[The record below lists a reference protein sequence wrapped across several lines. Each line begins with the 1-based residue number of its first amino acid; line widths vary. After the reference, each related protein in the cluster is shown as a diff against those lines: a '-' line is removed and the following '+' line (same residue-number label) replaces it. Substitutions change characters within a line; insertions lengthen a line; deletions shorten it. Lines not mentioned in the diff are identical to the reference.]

1 MASFQNVFIF
11 IASLL
16 FVGYGVLG
24 LLTDKIRVGSRS
36 YTGSITTIYRHQEPV
51 RFYFWCCLFYLLA
64 AADFITFLFIKIK
77 GNKKALT
84 VC

>member
-24 LLTDKIRVGSRS
+24 LLTNKIRVGSRS

-51 RFYFWCCLFYLLA
+51 RFYFWCCLFLFVGCGGFYYLL
-64 AADFITFLFIKIK
+64 K
-77 GNKKALT
+77 
-84 VC
+84 

>member
-1 MASFQNVFIF
+1 MATFQNVFIF

-24 LLTDKIRVGSRS
+24 LLTNKIRVGSRS
-36 YTGSITTIYRHQEPV
+36 YTGSISTIHKHQEPV
-51 RFYFWCCLFYLLA
+51 RFYFLVLLI
-64 AADFITFLFIKIK
+64 FICWLWRILLPFKII
-77 GNKKALT
+77 GNKEKALT